1 MAPLQR
7 LQLAWAQ
14 ARLKPKLEHGPFVGA
29 AELLTIGTARLLA
42 TGEAGR
48 AAGWA
53 VEVVGYIGLV
63 FWQAHGA
70 GADCH
75 EVLPKV
81 EPRSVARLDWRQWRH
96 GQGNVAALGRRL
108 GKVANFVIARVSR
121 RDYERLVINQH
132 HANVFQPARKK

>member
-53 VEVVGYIGLV
+53 VEVVGYTSSSNALV
-63 FWQAHGA
+63 LTPATLAHE
-70 GADCH
+70 AD
-75 EVLPKV
+75 K
-81 EPRSVARLDWRQWRH
+81 QT
-96 GQGNVAALGRRL
+96 AA
-108 GKVANFVIARVSR
+108 
-121 RDYERLVINQH
+121 
-132 HANVFQPARKK
+132 